1 MSFCLVRIDL
11 KFPVLKKNIQ
21 MDGQTDRQ
29 EHPQMEMGGHIYKQ
43 CLLNIGAP
51 EKKILRDL
59 PRWDEKNVKN
69 HV

>member
-1 MSFCLVRIDL
+1 
-11 KFPVLKKNIQ
+11 

-51 EKKILRDL
+51 EKKILVDL